1 MKFVGADL
9 HKKSITFCVG
19 EKVDGK
25 FVVCQ
30 RIRVACSRVKEL
42 KQFFES
48 LGKFQVVVEAT
59 IGFDWFAAVAETY
72 ADRVVIAHPGRLKVI
87 AESTRKTDKIDA
99 TILAEFLAHDMVPEA
114 WRPSPRVR
122 EHRTLVRRR
131 CKIQR
136 RITSLKNSIR
146 GILTRYNEDRTNLFT
161 RIGKAAMKDLKLL
174 ETERFVVDDLW
185 EELEEAQ
192 ARLRKVERRLV
203 EFASGASFKEQEART
218 ILATLPG
225 AGAVTIEVILAEL
238 GDWERFRSAKSV
250 VAFAGLAPGLR
261 ESDGRR
267 KDLPITK
274 TGSPLLRWCLIQLAH
289 RVKWQSTRWAHVFEQ
304 LTHRTS
310 KKKATVAIARRLLEV
325 TFAMLRKGQA
335 YRAPAAA

>member
-136 RITSLKNSIR
+136 RIT
-146 GILTRYNEDRTNLFT
+146 
-161 RIGKAAMKDLKLL
+161 
-174 ETERFVVDDLW
+174 
-185 EELEEAQ
+185 
-192 ARLRKVERRLV
+192 
-203 EFASGASFKEQEART
+203 
-218 ILATLPG
+218 
-225 AGAVTIEVILAEL
+225 
-238 GDWERFRSAKSV
+238 
-250 VAFAGLAPGLR
+250 
-261 ESDGRR
+261 
-267 KDLPITK
+267 
-274 TGSPLLRWCLIQLAH
+274 
-289 RVKWQSTRWAHVFEQ
+289 
-304 LTHRTS
+304 
-310 KKKATVAIARRLLEV
+310 
-325 TFAMLRKGQA
+325 
-335 YRAPAAA
+335 